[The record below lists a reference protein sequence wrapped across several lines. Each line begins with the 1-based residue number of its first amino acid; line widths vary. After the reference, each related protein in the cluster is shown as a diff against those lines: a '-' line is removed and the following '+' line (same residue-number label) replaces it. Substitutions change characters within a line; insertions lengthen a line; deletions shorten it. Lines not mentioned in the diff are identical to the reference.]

1 LGESGFGSGIGEE
14 EMHALLEGFDKKMS
28 VLRRIV
34 GSRES
39 LRSVAGIAESKAQGQ
54 GQGEGGAEG

>member
-1 LGESGFGSGIGEE
+1 
-14 EMHALLEGFDKKMS
+14 MS
-28 VLRRIV
+28 VLRRIM